1 MWVLLNSHTSVAQEI
16 ILAFTAG
23 PGPNRLASARRAVGF
38 HHDGRRRGPGRLK
51 RQAASIGG
59 ILKTIRMKRSG
70 RGAQPQDRLV

>member
-16 ILAFTAG
+16 ILAFNGGPRSKPSRLCKAG
-23 PGPNRLASARRAVGF
+23 GGF

-51 RQAASIGG
+51 RQAASKGG